1 MTFMTDNA
9 NIRQF
14 QLTRFINENSSDE
27 HVISKISIVLRRDKV
42 EAPYYMSTTVRIS
55 TCIDMPEKGLIHAMD
70 MLNHTRMHN
79 LSEEKYGKIRA
90 LILDAAESG
99 DEQADVMREDTRIK
113 MVLVSKSGDEF
124 QRLLKNY
131 HELLEMIDGLAG

>member
-55 TCIDMPEKGLIHAMD
+55 TCIDMPKKGLIHAMD

-79 LSEEKYGKIRA
+79 LSEEKYGKIRT
-90 LILDAAESG
+90 LILDAAESS
-99 DEQADVMREDTRIK
+99 DEQADVTREDTRIK

-124 QRLLKNY
+124 QKLLKNY
-131 HELLEMIDGLAG
+131 HELFEMIDSLAG

>member
-79 LSEEKYGKIRA
+79 LSEEKYGKIRT

-124 QRLLKNY
+124 QKLLKNY

>member
-1 MTFMTDNA
+1 MTDNA

-79 LSEEKYGKIRA
+79 LSEEKYGKIRT
-90 LILDAAESG
+90 LILDAAESS

-124 QRLLKNY
+124 QKLLENY
-131 HELLEMIDGLAG
+131 HELFEMIDSLAG